1 MVYSSLALHY
11 VLAKLQLKLT
21 LVINAGL
28 SLYVNLEQ
36 YNYVPFMTE
45 ASGLRVLV
53 HDRYSMP
60 FPRDVGYDIAP
71 NTLTRMRIH
80 RVSSCQRFH
89 ANSIFYQLSSGHFN
103 LKVISSSYKD

>member
-1 MVYSSLALHY
+1 M
-11 VLAKLQLKLT
+11 
-21 LVINAGL
+21 NADL

-80 RVSSCQRFH
+80 RVGECIYFLAGSVQM
-89 ANSIFYQLSSGHFN
+89 A
-103 LKVISSSYKD
+103 